1 MDWASEIMCILEK
14 HIVLSAKLDAFFAQ
28 HGVVV
33 DSEWKPA
40 DTTKTEIQDRI
51 LDKEMEKD
59 SVLEEIGSVA
69 QTKDGFWFLT

>member
-1 MDWASEIMCILEK
+1 MDWASEIMKILEK
-14 HIVLSAKLDAFFAQ
+14 HIVLSAKLDAFFTQ

-33 DSEWKPA
+33 DYDWKPD

-51 LDKEMEKD
+51 WDKEMEKD
-59 SVLEEIGSVA
+59 SVPEEIGSVA